1 MLTNIERAKLQL
13 IDETSDMVIITKAEP
28 LDAPN
33 GPEVVWVNKAFEKIS
48 KYKANEIIGQ
58 TPRILQGKETDQ
70 NTLKMIKEAIKAQM
84 NINVDLLNYTKD
96 GTPYWIN
103 FSIVYLRDGRGN
115 LCYLGAIEKDISAI
129 KNLNIQLSEKAKTD
143 PLTNVY
149 NQENFFIAGNEAVK
163 NFHQK
168 QETVG
173 LLFFDVDDFK
183 GINDTQGHIYGDKIL
198 KKVAQESLKLVRKTD
213 NVFRYGGDEF
223 AIIFSGIDVKILE
236 RKAQQL
242 QKKLAKS
249 HISVS
254 IGGTISKQSDKSIN
268 TLLARADEALY
279 YVKANKKG
287 LFFIRK

>member
-13 IDETSDMVIITKAEP
+13 IDETSDMVIITKADP

-58 TPRILQGKETDQ
+58 TPRILQGKETNQ
-70 NTLKMIKEAIKAQM
+70 NTLKMIREAMKAQTS
-84 NINVDLLNYTKD
+84 INVELLNYTKD

-103 FSIVYLRDGRGN
+103 FSIVYLRDGQGN
-115 LCYLGAIEKDISAI
+115 LCYLGAIERDITAI
-129 KNLNIQLSEKAKTD
+129 KNLNFQLSEKAKTD

-149 NQENFFIAGNEAVK
+149 NQENFFIAGNEAIK
-163 NFHQK
+163 NFHQN
-168 QETVG
+168 QEAVG

-287 LFFIRK
+287 LFFIAE

>member
-1 MLTNIERAKLQL
+1 MERAKLQL
-13 IDETSDMVIITKAEP
+13 IDETNDMVIITKAEP

-33 GPEVVWVNKAFEKIS
+33 GPEVVWVNKAFENIS

-58 TPRILQGKETDQ
+58 TPRILQGKETNQ
-70 NTLKMIKEAIKAQM
+70 NTLKMIKEALKAQT

-96 GTPYWIN
+96 GTPYWIS
-103 FSIVYLRDGRGN
+103 FSIVYLRDGQGN
-115 LCYLGAIEKDISAI
+115 LCYLGAIEKDITAL
-129 KNLNIQLSEKAKTD
+129 KNLNFKLSEKAKTD

-149 NQENFFIAGNEAVK
+149 NQENFFIAGNEAIK
-163 NFHQK
+163 NFHQN
-168 QETVG
+168 QEAVG

-183 GINDTQGHIYGDKIL
+183 GINDTQGHIYGDMIL

-254 IGGTISKQSDKSIN
+254 IGGTISIQSDKSIN

-287 LFFIRK
+287 LFFIAE

>member
-13 IDETSDMVIITKAEP
+13 IDETNDMVIITKAEP

-33 GPEVVWVNKAFEKIS
+33 GPEVVWVNKAFENIS

-58 TPRILQGKETDQ
+58 TPRILQGKETNQ
-70 NTLKMIKEAIKAQM
+70 NTLKMIKEALKAQT

-96 GTPYWIN
+96 GTPYWIS
-103 FSIVYLRDGRGN
+103 FSIVYLRDGQGN
-115 LCYLGAIEKDISAI
+115 LCYLGAIEKDITAL
-129 KNLNIQLSEKAKTD
+129 KNLNFKLSEKAKTD

-149 NQENFFIAGNEAVK
+149 NQENFFIAGNEAIK
-163 NFHQK
+163 NFHQN
-168 QETVG
+168 QEAVG

-183 GINDTQGHIYGDKIL
+183 GINDTQGHIYGDMIL

-254 IGGTISKQSDKSIN
+254 IGGTISIQSDKSIN

-287 LFFIRK
+287 LFFIAE

>member
-13 IDETSDMVIITKAEP
+13 IDETSDMVIITKADP

-58 TPRILQGKETDQ
+58 TPRILQGKETNQ
-70 NTLKMIKEAIKAQM
+70 NTLKMIREAMKAQTS
-84 NINVDLLNYTKD
+84 INVELLNYTKD

-103 FSIVYLRDGRGN
+103 FSIVYLRDGQGN
-115 LCYLGAIEKDISAI
+115 LCYLGAIERDITAI
-129 KNLNIQLSEKAKTD
+129 KNLNFQLSEKAKTD

-149 NQENFFIAGNEAVK
+149 NQENFFIAGNEAIK
-163 NFHQK
+163 NFHQN
-168 QETVG
+168 QEAVG

-287 LFFIRK
+287 LFFIRE

>member
-58 TPRILQGKETDQ
+58 TPRILQGKETNQ
-70 NTLKMIKEAIKAQM
+70 NTLKMIREAMKAQTS
-84 NINVDLLNYTKD
+84 INVELLNYTKD

-103 FSIVYLRDGRGN
+103 FSIVYLRDGQGN
-115 LCYLGAIEKDISAI
+115 LCYLGAIERDITAI
-129 KNLNIQLSEKAKTD
+129 KNLNFQLSEKAKTD

-149 NQENFFIAGNEAVK
+149 NQENFFIAGNEAIK
-163 NFHQK
+163 NFHQN
-168 QETVG
+168 QEAVG
-173 LLFFDVDDFK
+173 LLFFDVDDFE

-287 LFFIRK
+287 LFFIRE

>member
-13 IDETSDMVIITKAEP
+13 IDETSDMVIITKADP

-58 TPRILQGKETDQ
+58 TPRILQGKETNQ
-70 NTLKMIKEAIKAQM
+70 NTLKMIREAMKAQTS
-84 NINVDLLNYTKD
+84 INVELLNYTKD

-103 FSIVYLRDGRGN
+103 FSIVYLRDGQGN
-115 LCYLGAIEKDISAI
+115 LCYLGAIERDITAI
-129 KNLNIQLSEKAKTD
+129 KNLNFQLSEKAKTD

-163 NFHQK
+163 NFHQN
-168 QETVG
+168 QEAVG

-223 AIIFSGIDVKILE
+223 AIIFSGIDVKTLE

-242 QKKLAKS
+242 QKS
-249 HISVS
+249 
-254 IGGTISKQSDKSIN
+254 
-268 TLLARADEALY
+268 
-279 YVKANKKG
+279 
-287 LFFIRK
+287 

>member
-13 IDETSDMVIITKAEP
+13 IDETNDMVIITKAEP

-33 GPEVVWVNKAFEKIS
+33 GPEVVWVNKAFENIS

-58 TPRILQGKETDQ
+58 TPRILQGKETNQ
-70 NTLKMIKEAIKAQM
+70 NTLKMIKEALKAQT

-96 GTPYWIN
+96 GTPYWIS
-103 FSIVYLRDGRGN
+103 FSIVYLRDGQGN
-115 LCYLGAIEKDISAI
+115 LCYLSAIEKDITAL
-129 KNLNIQLSEKAKTD
+129 KNLNFKLSEKAKTD

-149 NQENFFIAGNEAVK
+149 NQENFFIAGNEAIK
-163 NFHQK
+163 NFHQN
-168 QETVG
+168 QEAVG

-183 GINDTQGHIYGDKIL
+183 GINDTQGHIYGDMIL

-254 IGGTISKQSDKSIN
+254 IGGTISIQSDKSIN

-287 LFFIRK
+287 LFFIAE

>member
-103 FSIVYLRDGRGN
+103 FSIVYLRDGQGN
-115 LCYLGAIEKDISAI
+115 LCYLGAIEKDFSAI
-129 KNLNIQLSEKAKTD
+129 KNLNILLSEKAKTD

-163 NFHQK
+163 NFHQN

>member
-1 MLTNIERAKLQL
+1 MLTNIERVKLQL
-13 IDETSDMVIITKAEP
+13 IDETSDMVIITKAES
-28 LDAPN
+28 LDATN
-33 GPEVVWVNKAFEKIS
+33 GPEVVWVNKAFENIS
-48 KYKANEIIGQ
+48 KYNVNEIIGQ
-58 TPRILQGKETDQ
+58 TPRILQGKETNQ
-70 NTLKMIKEAIKAQM
+70 NTLKMIKEAIKAQT
-84 NINVDLLNYTKD
+84 NINVDLLNYTMD

-103 FSIVYLRDGRGN
+103 FSIVYLRDGQGN
-115 LCYLGAIEKDISAI
+115 LCYLGAIEKDITAS

-143 PLTNVY
+143 TLTNVY

-163 NFHQK
+163 NFHQN

-173 LLFFDVDDFK
+173 LLFFDVDNFK

-198 KKVAQESLKLVRKTD
+198 KKVAQESLELVRKTD

-223 AIIFSGIDVKILE
+223 AIIFSGINVKILE

-287 LFFIRK
+287 LFFIRE

>member
-1 MLTNIERAKLQL
+1 MLTNIERVKLQL
-13 IDETSDMVIITKAEP
+13 IDETSDMVIITKAES
-28 LDAPN
+28 LDATN
-33 GPEVVWVNKAFEKIS
+33 GPEVVWVNKAFENIS
-48 KYKANEIIGQ
+48 KYNVNEIIGQ
-58 TPRILQGKETDQ
+58 TPRILQGKETNQ
-70 NTLKMIKEAIKAQM
+70 NTLKMIKEAMKAQT
-84 NINVDLLNYTKD
+84 NINVDLLNYTMD

-103 FSIVYLRDGRGN
+103 FSIVYLRDGQGN
-115 LCYLGAIEKDISAI
+115 LCYLGTIEKDITAS

-143 PLTNVY
+143 TLTNVY

-163 NFHQK
+163 NFHQN

-173 LLFFDVDDFK
+173 LLFFDVDNFK

-198 KKVAQESLKLVRKTD
+198 KKVAQESLELVRKTD

-223 AIIFSGIDVKILE
+223 AIIFSGINVKILE

-254 IGGTISKQSDKSIN
+254 IGWTISKQSDKLIN

-287 LFFIRK
+287 LFFIRE

>member
-13 IDETSDMVIITKAEP
+13 IDETSDMVIITKADP

-58 TPRILQGKETDQ
+58 TPRILQGKETNQ
-70 NTLKMIKEAIKAQM
+70 NTLKMIREAMKAQT
-84 NINVDLLNYTKD
+84 NINVELLNYTKD

-103 FSIVYLRDGRGN
+103 FSIVYLRDGQGN
-115 LCYLGAIEKDISAI
+115 LCYLGAIERDITAI
-129 KNLNIQLSEKAKTD
+129 KNLNFQLSEKAKTD

-163 NFHQK
+163 NFHQN
-168 QETVG
+168 QEAVG

-287 LFFIRK
+287 LFFIAE

>member
-13 IDETSDMVIITKAEP
+13 IDETSDMVIITKADP

-58 TPRILQGKETDQ
+58 TPRILQGKETNQ
-70 NTLKMIKEAIKAQM
+70 NTLKMIREAMKAQTS
-84 NINVDLLNYTKD
+84 INVELLNYTKD

-103 FSIVYLRDGRGN
+103 FSIVYLRDGQGN
-115 LCYLGAIEKDISAI
+115 LCYLGAIERDITAI
-129 KNLNIQLSEKAKTD
+129 KNLNFQLSEKAKTD

-149 NQENFFIAGNEAVK
+149 NQENFFITGNEAIK
-163 NFHQK
+163 NFHQN
-168 QETVG
+168 QEAVG

-287 LFFIRK
+287 LFFIAE

>member
-13 IDETSDMVIITKAEP
+13 IDETSDMVIITKADP

-58 TPRILQGKETDQ
+58 TPRILQGKETNQ
-70 NTLKMIKEAIKAQM
+70 NTLKMIREAMKAQTS
-84 NINVDLLNYTKD
+84 INVELLNYTKD

-103 FSIVYLRDGRGN
+103 FSIVYLRDGQGN
-115 LCYLGAIEKDISAI
+115 LCYLGAIERDITAI
-129 KNLNIQLSEKAKTD
+129 KNLNFQLSEKAKTD

-149 NQENFFIAGNEAVK
+149 NQENFFITGNEAIK
-163 NFHQK
+163 NFHQN
-168 QETVG
+168 QEAVG

-287 LFFIRK
+287 LFFIRE

>member
-13 IDETSDMVIITKAEP
+13 IDETSDMVIITKADP

-58 TPRILQGKETDQ
+58 TPRILQGKETNQ
-70 NTLKMIKEAIKAQM
+70 NTLKMIREAMKAQTS
-84 NINVDLLNYTKD
+84 INVELLNYTKD

-103 FSIVYLRDGRGN
+103 FSIVYLRDGQGN
-115 LCYLGAIEKDISAI
+115 LCYLGAIERDITAI
-129 KNLNIQLSEKAKTD
+129 KNLNFQLSEKAKTD

-163 NFHQK
+163 NFHQN
-168 QETVG
+168 QEAVG

-287 LFFIRK
+287 LFFIAE

>member
-13 IDETSDMVIITKAEP
+13 IDETSDMVIITKADP

-58 TPRILQGKETDQ
+58 TPRILQGKETNQ
-70 NTLKMIKEAIKAQM
+70 NTLKMIREAMKAQTS
-84 NINVDLLNYTKD
+84 INVELLNYTKD

-103 FSIVYLRDGRGN
+103 FSIVYLRDGQGN
-115 LCYLGAIEKDISAI
+115 LCYLGAIERDITAI
-129 KNLNIQLSEKAKTD
+129 KNLNFQLSEKAKTD

-149 NQENFFIAGNEAVK
+149 NQENFFIAGNEAIK
-163 NFHQK
+163 NFHQN
-168 QETVG
+168 QEAVG

-254 IGGTISKQSDKSIN
+254 IGGAISKQSDKSIN

-287 LFFIRK
+287 LFFIRE

>member
-13 IDETSDMVIITKAEP
+13 IDETSDMVIITKADP

-58 TPRILQGKETDQ
+58 TPRILQGKETNQ
-70 NTLKMIKEAIKAQM
+70 NTLKMIREAMKAQTS
-84 NINVDLLNYTKD
+84 INVELLNYTKD

-103 FSIVYLRDGRGN
+103 FSIVYLRDGQGN
-115 LCYLGAIEKDISAI
+115 LCYLGAIERDITAI
-129 KNLNIQLSEKAKTD
+129 KNLNFQLSEKAKTD

-163 NFHQK
+163 NFHQN
-168 QETVG
+168 QEAVG

-223 AIIFSGIDVKILE
+223 AIIFSGIDVKTLE

-287 LFFIRK
+287 LFFIRE

>member
-13 IDETSDMVIITKAEP
+13 IDETSDMVIITKADP

-33 GPEVVWVNKAFEKIS
+33 GPEVVWVNNAFEKIS

-58 TPRILQGKETDQ
+58 TPRILQGKETNQ
-70 NTLKMIKEAIKAQM
+70 NTLKMIREAMKAQTS
-84 NINVDLLNYTKD
+84 INVELLNYTKD

-103 FSIVYLRDGRGN
+103 FSIVYLRDGQGN
-115 LCYLGAIEKDISAI
+115 LCYLGAIERDITAI
-129 KNLNIQLSEKAKTD
+129 KNLNFQLSEKAKTD

-149 NQENFFIAGNEAVK
+149 NQENFFIAGNEAIK
-163 NFHQK
+163 NFHQN
-168 QETVG
+168 QEAVG

-287 LFFIRK
+287 LFFIRE

>member
-13 IDETSDMVIITKAEP
+13 IDETSDMVIITKADP

-58 TPRILQGKETDQ
+58 TPRILQGKETNQ
-70 NTLKMIKEAIKAQM
+70 NTLKMIREAMKAQTS
-84 NINVDLLNYTKD
+84 INVELLNYTKD

-103 FSIVYLRDGRGN
+103 FSIVYLRDGQGN
-115 LCYLGAIEKDISAI
+115 LCYLGAIERDITAI
-129 KNLNIQLSEKAKTD
+129 KNLNFQLSEKAKTD

-163 NFHQK
+163 NFHQN
-168 QETVG
+168 QEAVG

-223 AIIFSGIDVKILE
+223 AIIFSGIDVKTLE

-254 IGGTISKQSDKSIN
+254 IGGTISKQSDKSTN

-287 LFFIRK
+287 LFFIRE

>member
-13 IDETSDMVIITKAEP
+13 IDETNDMVIITKAEP

-33 GPEVVWVNKAFEKIS
+33 GPEVVWVNKAFENIS

-58 TPRILQGKETDQ
+58 TPRILQGKETNQ
-70 NTLKMIKEAIKAQM
+70 NTLKMIKEALKAQT

-96 GTPYWIN
+96 GTPYWIS
-103 FSIVYLRDGRGN
+103 FSIVYLRDGQGN
-115 LCYLGAIEKDISAI
+115 LCYLGAIEKDITAL
-129 KNLNIQLSEKAKTD
+129 KNLNFKLSEKAKTD

-149 NQENFFIAGNEAVK
+149 NQENFFIAGNEAIK
-163 NFHQK
+163 NFHQN
-168 QETVG
+168 QEAVG

-183 GINDTQGHIYGDKIL
+183 GINDTQGHIYGDMIL

-254 IGGTISKQSDKSIN
+254 IGGTIS
-268 TLLARADEALY
+268 
-279 YVKANKKG
+279 
-287 LFFIRK
+287 